1 MHKYYRHVA
10 LMFCF
15 VINVPVAE
23 AQVKNDRYLI
33 LTNGQMIEGQVIE
46 LSDKYSVLTEQGS
59 RLVIEKSQ
67 VDFTCASII
76 EAYWQK
82 NARLKATDLEGHQR
96 LFHWCLK
103 HKLLEQAQNQ
113 IDIISILPIK
123 ATKLE
128 YIHRQLVIAIDMR
141 ARKIEMVREAARKE
155 LQLQQAKQSAAIKS
169 QVPNIRPLPSMSGVA
184 SLDVVSSSQPERS
197 VLADSNGQQ
206 QSGSKRPE
214 VAQVAF
220 SAPIRPD
227 LEGPE
232 KTDNEKQEKKAPTID
247 ELDALTKSLPKPAV
261 AMFKRKI
268 EPLIV
273 RSCFASKCHQTE
285 DEIMPLMRVSRGQ
298 LIPRRMSQ
306 RNLHSILKHA
316 DPNLPL
322 ESRLLSAAMTS
333 HGGLEEPIIKPA
345 SVQFDY
351 LTQWLIMVSNKPYS
365 VHQMPERDIATLPGA
380 PIPDSHEEPPPAAPV
395 EQSQPALAQP
405 PPPQRDILDKLKD
418 IAKPELQD
426 PRDPTVFNRLFRK
439 KK

>member
-1 MHKYYRHVA
+1 MHKFYRHAA

-15 VINVPVAE
+15 VINIPVAE

-46 LSDKYSVLTEQGS
+46 LSDKYSVLTDQGS

-96 LFHWCLK
+96 LFHWCLN

-155 LQLQQAKQSAAIKS
+155 LQLQQAKQSAAIKN
-169 QVPNIRPLPSMSGVA
+169 QVPNIRPLPSISGVA
-184 SLDVVSSSQPERS
+184 SSNQPDRS
-197 VLADSNGQQ
+197 ALANSDRQQ
-206 QSGSKRPE
+206 QKSRSEQPE

-232 KTDNEKQEKKAPTID
+232 NTDVEKHEKKAPTID

-285 DEIMPLMRVSRGQ
+285 DELMPLMRVSSGQ

-333 HGGLEEPIIKPA
+333 HGGLDDPIIKPG
-345 SVQFDY
+345 SVQFEN
-351 LTQWLIMVSNKPYS
+351 LTKWLIMVSNKPYS

-380 PIPDSHEEPPPAAPV
+380 AIPDTFEEPPPAAPV

-426 PRDPTVFNRLFRK
+426 PRDPTVFNRLFRNK
-439 KK
+439 K